1 MIQIRIYRHTTG
13 PDSPEGL
20 PGLFLV
26 DYRHTR
32 LRYSLGDTP
41 FPLAGSAQPAEL
53 FHQQAQ
59 EKLAD
64 EQQHREQTDADLRDE
79 PGVAI
84 DCDVIFPAGSDSVL
98 FILA

>member
-1 MIQIRIYRHTTG
+1 M
-13 PDSPEGL
+13 

-64 EQQHREQTDADLRDE
+64 EKQHGEQADADLGDE
-79 PGVAI
+79 PGIAI
-84 DCDVIFPAGSDSVL
+84 DGDVIFPAGSDRML
-98 FILA
+98 LILA